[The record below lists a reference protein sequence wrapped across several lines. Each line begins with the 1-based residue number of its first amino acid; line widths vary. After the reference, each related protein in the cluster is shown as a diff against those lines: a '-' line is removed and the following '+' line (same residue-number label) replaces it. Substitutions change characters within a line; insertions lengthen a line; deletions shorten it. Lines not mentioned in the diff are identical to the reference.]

1 MTNEGQEAILK
12 MESITAGYDDRTVL
26 HDISFELYEADFV
39 GFIGPNGSGKTT
51 LLRALSGSLPVKS
64 GRVVLG
70 GRPLASLRRRELSR
84 KLAVVP
90 QVLTVPV
97 AFTVEE
103 FVAMGRTPYVKGWG
117 KLARQDLDAIERALR
132 LTGTLE
138 LSARSVDE
146 LSGGERQRVYVAMA
160 LAQEPQILMLD
171 EPTAHQD
178 IHFAWTLMELLHTL
192 NREQKMTV
200 VFTTHDL
207 NLAMAFCTK
216 VVLLEKG
223 RMALHG
229 DPSEVADPGILSRV
243 YEYPLEVVR
252 AADRPE
258 VWIAPRRK

>member
-1 MTNEGQEAILK
+1 MMNEGQQAILSV
-12 MESITAGYDDRTVL
+12 ENITAGYDARVVL
-26 HDISFELYEADFV
+26 HDISFDLHEADFV

-51 LLRALSGSLPVKS
+51 LLRTLSGSLPVRS

-70 GRPLASLRRRELSR
+70 SRPLQALRRRDLSR
-84 KLAVVP
+84 TLAVVP

-117 KLARQDLDAIERALR
+117 KLARQDLDAVERALR

-207 NLAMAFCTK
+207 NLAMAFCTR
-216 VVLLEKG
+216 VLLLENG
-223 RMALHG
+223 RIALHG
-229 DPSEVADPGILSRV
+229 NPAEVVDPEVLSRV
-243 YEYPLEVVR
+243 YEYPLELIR
-252 AADRPE
+252 TATAPGF
-258 VWIAPRRK
+258 WIAPRRK

>member
-1 MTNEGQEAILK
+1 MMSEGQKAILNV
-12 MESITAGYDDRTVL
+12 ENIAAGYGDRVVL
-26 HDISFELYEADFV
+26 HDISFDLHEGDFV

-51 LLRALSGSLPVKS
+51 LLRTLSGTLPIKS

-70 GRPLASLRRRELSR
+70 SRPLSSLRRRDLSR
-84 KLAVVP
+84 QLAVVP

-117 KLARQDLDAIERALR
+117 KLAHHDLDAVEQAMR

-138 LSARSVDE
+138 LAARSVDE

-160 LAQEPQILMLD
+160 LAQEPKILMLD

-207 NLAMAFCTK
+207 NLAMAFCTR
-216 VVLLEKG
+216 VLLLEKG
-223 RMALHG
+223 RIALHG
-229 DPSEVADPGILSRV
+229 NPAEVANPEILSRV
-243 YEYPLEVVR
+243 YEYPLELVR
-252 AADRPE
+252 TEARSGF
-258 VWIAPRRK
+258 WITPRRK